1 MKKHL
6 FAGLA
11 TGLLIAGL
19 AGSASAADFVT
30 KHKGAWIIDFRVTDV
45 DPAAG
50 DPILTA
56 GTGGGGGGGGM
67 TLKLVGTDTGL
78 KANVGS
84 STMPTLGFTY
94 FLTDNIAVEAI
105 LGTTKHKV
113 YADAAPVA
121 STWVLPPV
129 VAVQYHFAPDQKVSP
144 YVGAG
149 VNYML
154 FYNKTNIAPFSHF
167 DIGNAVGTSLQAG
180 VDVVIQG
187 PWSLNL
193 DAKKVLVGST
203 AHTHLAGPGDLHAH
217 VSLDPWVLSAGI
229 ARRY

>member
-19 AGSASAADFVT
+19 AGGAHAADFVT
-30 KHKGAWIIDFRVTDV
+30 KHKGTWIVAARVTDV
-45 DPAAG
+45 DPVAG
-50 DPILTA
+50 DPILTS
-56 GTGGGGGGGGM
+56 GN
-67 TLKLVGTDTGL
+67 VDTGL
-78 KANVGS
+78 NANVGS
-84 STMPTLGFTY
+84 STEPTLGFSY
-94 FLTDNIAVEAI
+94 FLTDHVAVEAI
-105 LGTTKHKV
+105 LGTTKHTV
-113 YADAAPVA
+113 YATNTPVA

-129 VAVQYHFAPDQKVSP
+129 VTVQYHFAPDQRVSP

-154 FYNKTNIAPFSHF
+154 FYNKRNIAPFSHF
-167 DIGNAVGTSLQAG
+167 DIGNGASVALQAG
-180 VDVVIQG
+180 ADIVIQG

-193 DAKKVLVGST
+193 DVKKAYFGST

-217 VSLDPWVLSAGI
+217 VSLDPWVMSAGL
-229 ARRY
+229 ARRF